1 MDVLLGFLLLPASV
15 ISFFA
20 IHRVLDRVS
29 CVLEGSFV
37 LGTNLAEGVMNLLLR
52 WLINFKKADK
62 SPFCGD

>member
-1 MDVLLGFLLLPASV
+1 MCGCVAGIFAAP
-15 ISFFA
+15 SFCNQVVFA

-52 WLINFKKADK
+52 WLIYFKNAD
-62 SPFCGD
+62 